1 MHIAKKNYTYSNT
14 NFQILLSKGKGQI
27 LYFSIYSIIFLSIS
41 CKKTDSIGPDSY
53 FKSDGSPDRKV
64 TGDIRDSVYFY
75 SETAYL
81 WYKNLPKAEIFNPLK
96 YNSPE
101 EVISAVRSFSEKGP
115 TGVVRDKW
123 SFVMNKNEWNAIAS
137 GNSKDFGAFYR
148 FSSDGNLYVRQVFAK
163 SSAGVQGITRGWKV
177 VSVAGLIPSNDNN
190 FITQFSKA
198 LENNNVEFEFQ
209 KPDGSKQKVTLS
221 ETDYKTNTIQ
231 SAKVFDEGAKKIGYF
246 CFTDFLGDDTAAG
259 LEATFNDFKT
269 KGVNELVIDLRYNGG
284 GYVSLAQQLC
294 NLIAPVSANGKAM
307 FTYQYND
314 KLKSISRTTNFNTSN
329 KLNLT
334 RLIVITT
341 KNSASASELLI
352 NSLKPHME
360 VKIIGSASNGKPVGF
375 PVIPVLSYVVAP
387 VAFKT
392 VNSAGEADYYEG
404 FKPDYP
410 EADDLTKN
418 FGDPDEKCLKVSLEY
433 LKTGKVIVN
442 SAKNARVEAANSM
455 EIWNNKLPKTFDG
468 MFDNNPEIGKSI
480 KKLMGK

>member
-1 MHIAKKNYTYSNT
+1 MDLANKKSTFSNT
-14 NFQILLSKGKGQI
+14 NLQI
-27 LYFSIYSIIFLSIS
+27 LYFSVLSSIFFSIS
-41 CKKTDSIGPDSY
+41 CKKTDSIDPENY
-53 FKSDGSPDRKV
+53 FNSDGSPKRKV

-81 WYKNLPKAEIFNPLK
+81 WYKNLPKAEAFNPLK
-96 YNSPE
+96 FITPE
-101 EVISAVRSFSEKGP
+101 AVIGAVRNYSEKGP
-115 TGVVRDKW
+115 NGAIRDKW
-123 SFVMNKNEWNAIAS
+123 SFVMNKSDWNAIAS

-148 FSSDGNLYVRQVFAK
+148 FASDGNLYVRQVFAK
-163 SSAGVQGITRGWKV
+163 SSAGVQGVTRGWKV
-177 VSVAGLIPSNDNN
+177 VSVAGLTPSNDNN
-190 FITQFSKA
+190 FITQFSKT
-198 LENNNVEFEFQ
+198 LENNNVEFVFQ
-209 KPDGSKQKVTLS
+209 KPDATTQKITLT
-221 ETDYKTNTIQ
+221 ETDYQTNTIQ
-231 SAKVFDEGAKKIGYF
+231 SAKVFDEGTKKIGYF

-259 LEATFNDFKT
+259 LEAVFNDFKT
-269 KGVNELVIDLRYNGG
+269 KGVNELIVDLRYNGG
-284 GYVSLAQQLC
+284 GYVSLAQQLS
-294 NLIAPVSANGKAM
+294 NLIAPSSANGKVM

-334 RLIVITT
+334 KLIVITS

-375 PVIPVLSYVVAP
+375 PVIPYVVAP

-410 EADDLTKN
+410 EVDDLSKN

-433 LKTGKVIVN
+433 LKTGKVIVS
-442 SAKNARVEAANSM
+442 SAKNARIEATTLM
-455 EIWNNKLPKTFDG
+455 ETWNDKLPKTFNG
-468 MFDNNPEIGKSI
+468 MFDNNPETGKQI
-480 KKLMGK
+480 KKLIGK